1 MDIDRWDGRLMLR
14 SYIKFAWWP
23 VMAATLEGGRR
34 LAWLE
39 YVWVEWVEAPKSTSK
54 PRYYTY

>member
-1 MDIDRWDGRLMLR
+1 MLR